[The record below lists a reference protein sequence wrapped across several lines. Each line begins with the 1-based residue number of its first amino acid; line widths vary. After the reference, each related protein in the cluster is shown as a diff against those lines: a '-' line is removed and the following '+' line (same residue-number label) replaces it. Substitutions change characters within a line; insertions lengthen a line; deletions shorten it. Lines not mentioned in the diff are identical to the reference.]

1 MHFVFRQDT
10 NRQLQRFVASI
21 LSLLQ
26 ELNRCR
32 DSPLD
37 RENADFWLLR
47 LGGARR
53 HMHQVITFVDRSR
66 NFSQSDVNN
75 LRQLSRELSL
85 IEDLFRALPVFTP
98 SCYRVP
104 VRYAGAVGRPSYEI
118 SREQIML
125 LRSCYFSWTSIANIL
140 GVSRWT
146 IHRRAIDLEIPPS
159 FLTYSPILQVEL
171 QQIVQEELVAM
182 PRCGERYMQGA
193 LRRRESASRDGGYAM
208 PSSPWIQLVELV
220 AGHSKYHVGLTEC
233 RIPIFSGTLTAT

>member
-1 MHFVFRQDT
+1 MHFVFRQDA

-26 ELNRCR
+26 EINKCR
-32 DSPLD
+32 DSPWD
-37 RENADFWLLR
+37 RENADFLLLR

-66 NFSQSDVNN
+66 DVSQSDVNN

-104 VRYAGAVGRPSYEI
+104 VRYTGTVGRPSHEI

-125 LRSCYFSWTSIANIL
+125 LRSCYFS
-140 GVSRWT
+140 
-146 IHRRAIDLEIPPS
+146 
-159 FLTYSPILQVEL
+159 
-171 QQIVQEELVAM
+171 
-182 PRCGERYMQGA
+182 
-193 LRRRESASRDGGYAM
+193 
-208 PSSPWIQLVELV
+208 
-220 AGHSKYHVGLTEC
+220 
-233 RIPIFSGTLTAT
+233 